1 MQEHILIV
9 DDEKGILTALTG
21 VLEDEGYTV
30 STAGT
35 GSDALKKIYND
46 TPSVVL
52 LDIWLPDIDGLDV
65 LKEIKAAHKDI
76 PVIVMSGHGTIE
88 TAVKATKLGAYDYI
102 EKPLSMDRVNLLVSH
117 AVKQQHLELENVQLR
132 KSVEKSEDII
142 GESIPMRQLKEQLRI
157 VGASN
162 SRVLITGEN
171 GTGKELVAR
180 SIHRE
185 SHRADKLFVAVNCA
199 AIPETLIESELFGHE
214 KGAFTGATAVQR
226 GKFELADGG
235 TLFLDEVGDMSLN
248 TQAKVLRVLQEQE
261 FQRVGG
267 NKNLKVDVRLI
278 SATNKKLPEEIK
290 KGTFRE
296 DLYYRINVITLNVPP
311 LKERRDDIPLLAQY
325 FLKDIIREQGL
336 LQKVLTEETAQL
348 LKEYDWPGN
357 VRELRNLMERAA
369 IMVQRD
375 RILPEDLAIIAGH
388 GRQSTSQFINE
399 RFESLREARA
409 HFERLYITERLKE
422 NSWNIT
428 RTAEDLKIERTNLH
442 RKMKMLGIE
451 ERRENC
457 QN

>member
-1 MQEHILIV
+1 MSEHILIV
-9 DDEKGILTALTG
+9 DDEQGILNALTG

-30 STAGT
+30 STGET
-35 GSDALKKIYND
+35 GADALKKIEND
-46 TPSVVL
+46 TPSAVL
-52 LDIWLPDIDGLDV
+52 LDIWLPDMDGLEV
-65 LKEIKAAHKDI
+65 LKKIKETHKDI

-88 TAVKATKLGAYDYI
+88 TAVKATKLGAYDYV
-102 EKPLSMDRVNLLVSH
+102 EKPLSMDRVTLLIQH
-117 AVKQQHLELENVQLR
+117 AVKLQHLELENVRLR
-132 KSVEKSEDII
+132 RRIEGSDEII
-142 GESIPMRQLKEQLRI
+142 GDSPPIRQLKEQLRI
-157 VGASN
+157 VGPSN

-180 SIHRE
+180 SIHRASQRE
-185 SHRADKLFVAVNCA
+185 NRLFVAVNCA

-214 KGAFTGATAVQR
+214 KGAFTGATSVQR

-235 TLFLDEVGDMSLN
+235 TLFLDEIGDMSLN

-267 NKNLKVDVRLI
+267 SKNLKVDVRLI
-278 SATNKKLPEEIK
+278 SATNKNLPSEIK

-311 LKERRDDIPLLAQY
+311 LKERREDIPLLARH
-325 FLKDIIREQGL
+325 FLKEIIREQGL
-336 LQKVLTEETAQL
+336 RKKVLTEEAAQL
-348 LKEYDWPGN
+348 LKDYDWPGN
-357 VRELRNLMERAA
+357 VRELHNLMEREA

-375 RILPEDLAIIAGH
+375 RILPEDLSIIAKNN
-388 GRQSTSQFINE
+388 QQNVTQFFE
-399 RFESLREARA
+399 GKFESLREARA

-422 NSWNIT
+422 NGWNIT
-428 RTAEDLKIERTNLH
+428 KTADDMKIERTNLH
-442 RKMKMLGIE
+442 KKMKMLCIE